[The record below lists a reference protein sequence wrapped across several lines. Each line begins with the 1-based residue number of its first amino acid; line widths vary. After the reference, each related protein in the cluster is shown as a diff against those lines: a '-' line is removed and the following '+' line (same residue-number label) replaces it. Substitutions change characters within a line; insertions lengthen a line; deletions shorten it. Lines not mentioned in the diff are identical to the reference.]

1 MYIVIIGSG
10 KTGSYLAHLLQE
22 EHNVVV
28 IDKDEYALS
37 LLGSDFNGLALNG
50 DGLDLEILKEAGI
63 EKADALVV
71 TTTDDNTNI
80 IIAQIAKKVFNL
92 TRVVARVS
100 NVSKAEV
107 YRRLGLDT
115 VNSTA
120 IFATL
125 LREKIAYK
133 NFATYLFETDK
144 LIVLEIL
151 VEEQFAGKKVADMNI
166 EGDFRVATILRKQE
180 PVIAHDRFILERG
193 DLVIG
198 VAKTS
203 SLKKVRKVLN
213 MK

>member
-1 MYIVIIGSG
+1 MYIVIVGSG
-10 KTGSYLAHLLQE
+10 KTGSYLANILQE

-28 IDKDEYALS
+28 IDRDEKAFF
-37 LLGSDFNGLALNG
+37 LLGNDFNGLALNG

-80 IIAQIAKKVFNL
+80 VIAQIAKKVFNL
-92 TRVVARVS
+92 SRVVARVS

-125 LREKIAYK
+125 LREKIIYK
-133 NFATYLFETDK
+133 NFATHLFESEKVMAIEFSVQEGD
-144 LIVLEIL
+144 I
-151 VEEQFAGKKVADMNI
+151 GKKVGEINMP
-166 EGDFRVATILRKQE
+166 GDFIVNIVVRGQGTIIPDEK
-180 PVIAHDRFILERG
+180 FILER
-193 DLVIG
+193 DDTVIG
-198 VAKTS
+198 IVKVA
-203 SLKKVRKVLN
+203 SLKKVKKALTL
-213 MK
+213 K